1 MKTWAPDHPKAKLM
15 ARKRSAIL
23 DAARDAFLKLGYEG
37 TSMEAIAEAAGVS
50 IMTLYRHAESKDDLF
65 AAVIAN
71 ACDPDDEEERAEFEK
86 LLKKPLGEVL
96 VSVGIFAQ
104 QRLADPATVALLRAV
119 MAETSRFPELAQ
131 TAYRGFVVNLEDMV
145 ERVLADKDESRA
157 LGKPARRKLAALF
170 IDRLFGAD
178 MLRVLLGLGGASVAE
193 QKQRAE
199 RARDEVMA
207 GI

>member
-1 MKTWAPDHPKAKLM
+1 
-15 ARKRSAIL
+15 
-23 DAARDAFLKLGYEG
+23 
-37 TSMEAIAEAAGVS
+37 MEAIAEAAGVS

>member
-65 AAVIAN
+65 AAVIGN
-71 ACDPDDEEERAEFEK
+71 ACDPDDEEDRAEFER
-86 LLKKPLGEVL
+86 LLRKPLAEVL
-96 VSVGIFAQ
+96 VAIGIFAQ
-104 QRLADPATVALLRAV
+104 QRLSDPATVALLRAV
-119 MAETSRFPELAQ
+119 MAETSRFPDLAQ
-131 TAYRGFVVNLEDMV
+131 TAYRGFVGHLEDMV
-145 ERVLADKDESRA
+145 EQVLAQKDESREVS
-157 LGKPARRKLAALF
+157 KPARRKLAALF
-170 IDRLFGAD
+170 IDRLFGAN
-178 MLRVLLGLGGASVAE
+178 MLRLLLGLGGTSVTE

-207 GI
+207 GS

>member
-199 RARDEVMA
+199 RARNEVMA